1 MEQQANAACVE
12 HERLPLCTR
21 SARDVAGLGA
31 RFLDDRLGHSTA
43 LVRDV
48 LGRLLGGD
56 ERLAKQVLEILVP
69 YQLAFELLDAVGEVG
84 PLPPHDLVAV
94 GDVVEQGVDCGAVVA
109 EHPAL
114 ERNVPELDR

>member
-12 HERLPLCTR
+12 HERLPLRTR
-21 SARDVAGLGA
+21 SARDLAGLGA
-31 RFLDDRLGHSTA
+31 RFLDDRLGVGTT

-69 YQLAFELLDAVGEVG
+69 YSSPSSCSMRSARSARSR
-84 PLPPHDLVAV
+84 HTTS
-94 GDVVEQGVDCGAVVA
+94 
-109 EHPAL
+109 
-114 ERNVPELDR
+114 